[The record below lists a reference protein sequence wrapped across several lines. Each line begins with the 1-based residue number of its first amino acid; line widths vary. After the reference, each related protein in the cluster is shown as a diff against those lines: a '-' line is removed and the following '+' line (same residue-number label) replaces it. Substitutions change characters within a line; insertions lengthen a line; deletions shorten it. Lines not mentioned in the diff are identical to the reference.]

1 MSSNLNQQ
9 FNPLSQMNQFMNNQP
24 GQDDF
29 VSFYLYNKILILFKI
44 ESKSRFPRSELYV
57 IQ

>member
-9 FNPLSQMNQFMNNQP
+9 FNPLSQMNQFMNNQS
-24 GQDDF
+24 GQDEF

-57 IQ
+57 I

>member
-9 FNPLSQMNQFMNNQP
+9 FNQLSQLNQFMPNQS

-29 VSFYLYNKILILFKI
+29 VSLYLYN
-44 ESKSRFPRSELYV
+44 
-57 IQ
+57 

>member
-9 FNPLSQMNQFMNNQP
+9 FQMNQFMPNQS

-29 VSFYLYNKILILFKI
+29 VSLYLYN
-44 ESKSRFPRSELYV
+44 
-57 IQ
+57 

>member
-9 FNPLSQMNQFMNNQP
+9 FNQLSQMNQFMANQS

-29 VSFYLYNKILILFKI
+29 VSFYLYNQI
-44 ESKSRFPRSELYV
+44 
-57 IQ
+57 

>member
-9 FNPLSQMNQFMNNQP
+9 FNQLSQMNQFMSNQS

-29 VSFYLYNKILILFKI
+29 VSFYLYNLI
-44 ESKSRFPRSELYV
+44 
-57 IQ
+57 